1 MSYAFN
7 AVCSL
12 ALLCTITV
20 AQEATP
26 DRRSREYLESLD
38 DVTLLL
44 HEDAK
49 GALNVYKERSR
60 NYTKEQS
67 AAVMQAYLTARA
79 EQLSSDNATTE
90 VLLERM
96 STSIDTQQRQY
107 ASMALLRKYEKADDA
122 ERLAIRLAFVTAW
135 QALPAPQVGE
145 RPGDAHTL
153 FFTFLHRLDNFFS
166 DEAEVLPVLE
176 ERCVDSG
183 LDEGLFQMFNTL
195 LRGQFALGPL
205 TAARAEA
212 VYNAEFQPGTLS
224 SMDGESYYVLRSI
237 LLSVMGKCGESGI
250 AALRRLEVLS
260 TPEGFSALKTMELV
274 DAEPLLWE
282 MVEDPDT
289 QPLTKLEA
297 MYMIQ
302 FKAYNAH
309 DSARSLRFREP
320 LSALLT
326 MPRSNES
333 YQLEILE
340 RAVDLAMRLKDTYYH
355 PRLTTLEA
363 SIDWKALAELERNAQ
378 GGLDPDKF
386 PLQYSVGSL
395 KSTIESAKAHLSE

>member
-1 MSYAFN
+1 
-7 AVCSL
+7 
-12 ALLCTITV
+12 
-20 AQEATP
+20 
-26 DRRSREYLESLD
+26 
-38 DVTLLL
+38 
-44 HEDAK
+44 
-49 GALNVYKERSR
+49 
-60 NYTKEQS
+60 
-67 AAVMQAYLTARA
+67 
-79 EQLSSDNATTE
+79 
-90 VLLERM
+90 
-96 STSIDTQQRQY
+96 
-107 ASMALLRKYEKADDA
+107 
-122 ERLAIRLAFVTAW
+122 
-135 QALPAPQVGE
+135 
-145 RPGDAHTL
+145 
-153 FFTFLHRLDNFFS
+153 
-166 DEAEVLPVLE
+166 
-176 ERCVDSG
+176 
-183 LDEGLFQMFNTL
+183 MFNTL